1 MPYPTPIVEIGFDH
15 GPYELNPTWT
25 PVTQWVWNMTID
37 RGRSDDWG
45 DFDGS
50 ATVTLNNRDRRF
62 DPYFTTGPYYGKLLP
77 RRQIRIRAQTIE
89 GGVTTTHDVF
99 RGFIDGWNPEWTDA
113 GTNSSVT
120 LSCYDALQLLGSEQL
135 PADWSRSYILSTSPR
150 HYYPCDEPISP
161 FTGAQ
166 TIKDYGSEPLNMT
179 TTTAASSGNQ
189 LAVGL
194 VNNSITGTGSEA
206 ALSAQGGTNSSS
218 GSFSVSCWAIPDGS
232 TGGSSQFVT
241 GSIYNHFFYFGYS
254 ATTGKFFVEITEPS
268 FANTKIVTTN
278 ISTWD
283 AGMARMFSF
292 DWNSSA
298 RTVNLYIDG
307 IAVATTTVNS
317 GGIVVPLPEAVN
329 IGTGSVQQV
338 IVWSTGIAQSIF
350 QEIYKYSTV
359 ALAETTS
366 ARFQR
371 IMALSLFPNALTS
384 PAASPVNSVLDITDD
399 APFIAPELRKVA
411 ASEGGPLFVSKNGTL
426 TMFNQQQQF
435 TQTKS
440 IVSQV
445 TYGDGGTDMGTTLQ
459 LSPDGDS
466 MRNVVNVSMSQGG
479 VYNQQNPTSVNA
491 YGDASMS
498 IDTQVLTLANAQ
510 SLANIATGWGGQVY
524 PRLSPVDV
532 VLDAANIW
540 KPTLDL
546 ELMERITVKVKPPT
560 GNVITVPMLVQSIRH
575 SVEPGFWQ
583 TTLEGSARWAAVFI
597 INESLIGGTDLLG

>member
-1 MPYPTPIVEIGFDH
+1 
-15 GPYELNPTWT
+15 
-25 PVTQWVWNMTID
+25 
-37 RGRSDDWG
+37 
-45 DFDGS
+45 
-50 ATVTLNNRDRRF
+50 
-62 DPYFTTGPYYGKLLP
+62 
-77 RRQIRIRAQTIE
+77 
-89 GGVTTTHDVF
+89 
-99 RGFIDGWNPEWTDA
+99 
-113 GTNSSVT
+113 
-120 LSCYDALQLLGSEQL
+120 
-135 PADWSRSYILSTSPR
+135 
-150 HYYPCDEPISP
+150 
-161 FTGAQ
+161 
-166 TIKDYGSEPLNMT
+166 MT

-194 VNNSITGTGSEA
+194 VNNSISGTGSDA
-206 ALSAQGGTNSSS
+206 ANSSLGNVNNS
-218 GSFSVSCWAIPDGS
+218 PGSFSVSCWAVPDGS
-232 TGGSSQFVT
+232 TSGSSQFVQ
-241 GSIYNHFFYFGYS
+241 GNIYNHTFYLGYS
-254 ATTGKFFVEITEPS
+254 ATTGKFFVEISEPT
-268 FANTKIVTTN
+268 FGNTKIATTN
-278 ISTWD
+278 ISNWD

-292 DWNSSA
+292 DWNSSV
-298 RTVNLYIDG
+298 RTIALYIDG
-307 IAVATTTVNS
+307 IAVATTTTNS
-317 GGIVVPLPEAVN
+317 AGIVVPLNENIN

-338 IVWSTGIAQSIF
+338 IVWSYQVGAAVF

-399 APFIAPELRKVA
+399 APFVAPELRKVA
-411 ASEGGPLFVSKNGTL
+411 TSEGGPLFVSKNGTI
-426 TMFNQQQQF
+426 TMFNQLQQF

-440 IVSQV
+440 RISQV

-479 VYNQQNPTSVNA
+479 VYNQQNTTSVNA

-510 SLANIATGWGGQVY
+510 ALANIATGFGGQVY
-524 PRLSPVDV
+524 PRLSPIDV

-597 INESLIGGTDLLG
+597 INQSLIGGTDLLG

>member
-62 DPYFTTGPYYGKLLP
+62 DPYFSTGPYFGKLLP

-120 LSCYDALQLLGSEQL
+120 LSCFDALQLLGSEQL

-150 HYYPCDEPISP
+150 HYWPCDEPITP
-161 FTGAQ
+161 FTAGG
-166 TIKDYGSEPLNMT
+166 TLKDYGSYPLDAT
-179 TTTAASSGNQ
+179 VTATASSGDQ

-194 VNNSITGTGSEA
+194 VNSSIQGTS
-206 ALSAQGGTNSSS
+206 LPSASTASGIVSTAIDFSACMWAVFDPDTIYQPGGIIGNCVWTLEYEPATSTYLLFMLDYNGTAQQRMWRTVSTFDGGTARHIGFTFNVTSKAVT
-218 GSFSVSCWAIPDGS
+218 FYVDG
-232 TGGSSQFVT
+232 V
-241 GSIYNHFFYFGYS
+241 
-254 ATTGKFFVEITEPS
+254 
-268 FANTKIVTTN
+268 
-278 ISTWD
+278 
-283 AGMARMFSF
+283 
-292 DWNSSA
+292 
-298 RTVNLYIDG
+298 
-307 IAVATTTVNS
+307 
-317 GGIVVPLPEAVN
+317 
-329 IGTGSVQQV
+329 
-338 IVWSTGIAQSIF
+338 AQSITTIAPTGAFPFAVNEGFTMGVGQLQQFIVWGSIQPASVF

-384 PAASPVNSVLDITDD
+384 PATSPVNRVLDITDD
-399 APFIAPELRKVA
+399 APFVAPELRKVA
-411 ASEGGPLFVSKNGTL
+411 TSEGGPLFVSKNGTI
-426 TMFNQQQQF
+426 TMFNQLQQF

-440 IVSQV
+440 VTSQV

-479 VYNQQNPTSVNA
+479 VYTQTNTASLNA
-491 YGDASMS
+491 YGDASMGL
-498 IDTQVLTLANAQ
+498 DTQVQTLANAQ
-510 SLANIATGWGGQVY
+510 ALANIATGFGGQVY
-524 PRLSPVDV
+524 PRLSPIDV

-597 INESLIGGTDLLG
+597 INQSLIGGTDLLG

>member
-135 PADWSRSYILSTSPR
+135 PADWSRQYILSTSPR
-150 HYYPCDEPISP
+150 HYYPCDEPITP
-161 FTGAQ
+161 FSTGTLQ
-166 TIKDYGSEPLNMT
+166 DYGEQPLPMAV
-179 TTTAASSGNQ
+179 TTAASSGSQ

-194 VNNSITGTGSEA
+194 VNSSITGTGSDA
-206 ALSAQGGTNSSS
+206 ANSSLGGVNS
-218 GSFSVSCWAIPDGS
+218 SPGSFSVSCWAIPDGS
-232 TGGSSQFVT
+232 TSGSSQFVQ
-241 GSIYNHFFYFGYS
+241 GNIYNHTFYLGYS
-254 ATTGKFFVEITEPS
+254 ATTGKFFVEVSEPT
-268 FANTKIVTTN
+268 FGNTKIATTN
-278 ISTWD
+278 ISNWD

-292 DWNSSA
+292 DWNSSV
-298 RTVNLYIDG
+298 RTIALYIDG
-307 IAVATTTVNS
+307 IAVATTTTDS
-317 GGIVVPLPEAVN
+317 AGIVVPLNENVN

-338 IVWSTGIAQSIF
+338 IVWSRGIAQSIF
-350 QEIYKYSTV
+350 QEIYRYSTV
-359 ALAETTS
+359 ALAESTS

-371 IMALSLFPNALTS
+371 IMAQSLFPNALTS
-384 PAASPVNSVLDITDD
+384 PAASPVNRVLDITDD
-399 APFIAPELRKVA
+399 APFVAPELRKVA
-411 ASEGGPLFVSKNGTL
+411 VSEGGPLFVSKAGIV

-445 TYGDGGTDMGTTLQ
+445 TYGDGGTDMGTTIQ

-479 VYNQQNPTSVNA
+479 VYNQTNTASLNA
-491 YGDASMS
+491 YGDASMGL
-498 IDTQVLTLANAQ
+498 DTQVQTLANAQ
-510 SLANIATGWGGQVY
+510 ALANIATGWGGQVY

>member
-1 MPYPTPIVEIGFDH
+1 
-15 GPYELNPTWT
+15 
-25 PVTQWVWNMTID
+25 
-37 RGRSDDWG
+37 
-45 DFDGS
+45 
-50 ATVTLNNRDRRF
+50 
-62 DPYFTTGPYYGKLLP
+62 
-77 RRQIRIRAQTIE
+77 
-89 GGVTTTHDVF
+89 
-99 RGFIDGWNPEWTDA
+99 
-113 GTNSSVT
+113 
-120 LSCYDALQLLGSEQL
+120 
-135 PADWSRSYILSTSPR
+135 
-150 HYYPCDEPISP
+150 
-161 FTGAQ
+161 
-166 TIKDYGSEPLNMT
+166 
-179 TTTAASSGNQ
+179 
-189 LAVGL
+189 
-194 VNNSITGTGSEA
+194 
-206 ALSAQGGTNSSS
+206 
-218 GSFSVSCWAIPDGS
+218 
-232 TGGSSQFVT
+232 
-241 GSIYNHFFYFGYS
+241 
-254 ATTGKFFVEITEPS
+254 
-268 FANTKIVTTN
+268 
-278 ISTWD
+278 
-283 AGMARMFSF
+283 MARLFSF

-298 RTVNLYIDG
+298 RIVNLYIDG

-338 IVWSTGIAQSIF
+338 IVWSTGIAQSVF

-359 ALAETTS
+359 ALAETTR

-411 ASEGGPLFVSKNGTL
+411 ASEGGPLFVSKNGTV

-479 VYNQQNPTSVNA
+479 VYNQQNTTSVNA

-510 SLANIATGWGGQVY
+510 SLANIATGFGGQVY
-524 PRLSPVDV
+524 PRLSPIDV

-597 INESLIGGTDLLG
+597 INQSLIGGTDLLG